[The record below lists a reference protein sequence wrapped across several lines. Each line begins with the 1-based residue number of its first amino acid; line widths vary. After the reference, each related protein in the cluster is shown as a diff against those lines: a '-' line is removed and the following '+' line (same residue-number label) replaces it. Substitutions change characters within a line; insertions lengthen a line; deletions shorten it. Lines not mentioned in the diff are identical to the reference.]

1 MILQRL
7 NWNQRNFDALNEFL
21 AGVRPGE
28 LAVFDWDNTCIFG
41 DIGEAL
47 LRRLTFELAFAI
59 DARAMA
65 ATIPDTINDIDHVLI
80 KGMPYPLK
88 KMKNAVFAAY
98 EQLLQEAP
106 AKGREGVDESYRVFT
121 SGLLALN
128 RALEET
134 PGIGCEFAY
143 PWVNLLLQGLS
154 LAEFDRLAK
163 AVIEEELISP
173 LSRHAVND
181 PLRRWH
187 YEWTGGI
194 RLYPEMKNLAVAWQD
209 HGGAVVISTASNRRL
224 VEKMIA
230 MTGFPCRRVIGMGLA
245 LAGDRFGRVLETGL
259 RPNLGAG
266 KVANI
271 RALLENEPVLV
282 AGDSRNDYEMLS
294 TFPSTRMRLIV
305 NRQAG
310 GKIALLCRRALAG
323 EKGYLAQEIDPQRG
337 EFKAADN
344 LI

>member
-1 MILQRL
+1 M
-7 NWNQRNFDALNEFL
+7 L

-47 LRRLTFELAFAI
+47 LRHMTLNLAFKI
-59 DARAMA
+59 DAAAMA
-65 ATIPDTINDIDHVLI
+65 TMIPESVNGVQHINI
-80 KGMPYPLK
+80 KKKPFPLK
-88 KMKNAVFAAY
+88 KMKEEIVTAY
-98 EQLLQEAP
+98 RELEAG
-106 AKGREGVDESYRVFT
+106 AFHISHLEARACYRIFT

-128 RALEET
+128 KSLEET

-143 PWVNLLLQGLS
+143 PWVNGFLRGIS
-154 LAEFDRLAK
+154 LPEFEALAA
-163 AVIEEELISP
+163 AVIEQELRAPIR
-173 LSRHAVND
+173 RHIRND

-194 RLYPEMKNLAVAWQD
+194 RLYPEMKNLAYAWEKR
-209 HGGAVVISTASNRRL
+209 GGEVVVSTASNRQL

-271 RALLENEPVLV
+271 RALLENEPVLI

-294 TFPSTRMRLIV
+294 SFPSTRMRLIV

>member
-1 MILQRL
+1 MELQRL
-7 NWNQRNFDALNEFL
+7 NWNQRNFDALNDFL

-47 LRRLTFELAFAI
+47 FRHMTLNLAFKI
-59 DARAMA
+59 DA
-65 ATIPDTINDIDHVLI
+65 ATLETMIPKSVNGVQHINI
-80 KGMPYPLK
+80 KKKPFPLK
-88 KMKNAVFAAY
+88 KMKEEIVTAY
-98 EQLLQEAP
+98 RELEAG
-106 AKGREGVDESYRVFT
+106 AFHISHLEARACYRIFT

-128 RALEET
+128 KSLEET

-143 PWVNLLLQGLS
+143 PWVNGFLRGIS
-154 LAEFDRLAK
+154 LPEFEALAA
-163 AVIEEELISP
+163 AVIEQELRAPIR
-173 LSRHAVND
+173 RHIRND

-194 RLYPEMKNLAVAWQD
+194 RLYPEMKNLAYAWEKP
-209 HGGAVVISTASNRRL
+209 GGEVVVSTASNRQL

-245 LAGDRFGRVLETGL
+245 IENGCFGPHLQAGSL
-259 RPNLGAG
+259 PNLGSG
-266 KVANI
+266 KVVNI
-271 RALLENEPVLV
+271 RNRLENEPVLV
-282 AGDSRNDYEMLS
+282 AGDSSNDYEMLS
-294 TFPSTRMRLIV
+294 SFPSTRMRLIV

-323 EKGYLAQEIDPQRG
+323 EKGYLAQE
-337 EFKAADN
+337 
-344 LI
+344 